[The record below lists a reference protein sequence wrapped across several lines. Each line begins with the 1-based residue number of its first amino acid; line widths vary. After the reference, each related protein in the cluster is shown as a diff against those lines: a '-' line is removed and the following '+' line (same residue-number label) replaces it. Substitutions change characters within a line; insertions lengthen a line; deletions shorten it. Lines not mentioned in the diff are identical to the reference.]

1 MGIETWLA
9 FALAC
14 TVVLLIPGPTILLV
28 ISYTLSHGRRAALAS
43 VTGVALGDFVA
54 ISLSL
59 IGLGAIVATS
69 ATLFTALKWV
79 GAAYLIYLGIQK
91 WRSRPESAVVSSDGL
106 PSVQHRTLI
115 RQSFTVT
122 VLNPKSIAFFIA
134 FLPQFMSAGAPFAPQ
149 MAILAATFV
158 GLAIANAVLYVFAAD
173 AMRRAIRRPG
183 VLRWAERVS
192 GSILIGAGIMTTT
205 LRRTA

>member
-1 MGIETWLA
+1 MGLETWLA
-9 FALAC
+9 FALAS
-14 TVVLLIPGPTILLV
+14 TIVLLIPGPTILLV

-43 VTGVALGDFVA
+43 VTGVALGDLVA

-91 WRSRPESAVVSSDGL
+91 WRARPTGASMKGDQPVAL
-106 PSVQHRTLI
+106 RHRTLI

-134 FLPQFMSAGAPFAPQ
+134 FLPQFMTAGAPFLPQ
-149 MAILAATFV
+149 MAILAGTFV
-158 GLAIANAVLYVFAAD
+158 GLAIANTVLYVFAAD
-173 AMRRAIRRPG
+173 TMRRAMRRPG
-183 VLRWAERVS
+183 ILRWAERLS
-192 GSILIGAGIMTTT
+192 GSILIGAGVMTAT
-205 LRRTA
+205 LRRSA

>member
-43 VTGVALGDFVA
+43 IAGVALGDLVA
-54 ISLSL
+54 ITLSL
-59 IGLGAIVATS
+59 IGLGALVATS
-69 ATLFTALKWV
+69 AALFTALKWV
-79 GAAYLIYLGIQK
+79 GAAYLIYLGVQK
-91 WRSRPESAVVSSDGL
+91 WRERPADVSLDGTRPPDL
-106 PSVQHRTLI
+106 RHAALI

-134 FLPQFMSAGAPFAPQ
+134 FLPQFLTANAPFMPQ
-149 MAILAATFV
+149 MTILVSTFV
-158 GLAIANAVLYVFAAD
+158 GLAIVNAVLYVFAAD

-192 GSILIGAGIMTTT
+192 GSILIGAGVMTAT
-205 LRRTA
+205 LRRSS